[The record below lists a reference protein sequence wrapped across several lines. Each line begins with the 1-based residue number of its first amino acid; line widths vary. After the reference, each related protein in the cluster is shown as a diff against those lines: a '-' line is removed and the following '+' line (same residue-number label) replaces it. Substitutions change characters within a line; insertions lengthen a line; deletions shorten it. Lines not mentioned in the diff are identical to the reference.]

1 MATVDARNSRLHDI
15 EKMVSKVQLELD
27 NRDYSKFTS
36 HIVEIFAM
44 AKTKDS
50 TFDKEMV
57 LCHTIEKYCSV
68 SKIYPNHR
76 ASVLSLPE
84 LET

>member
-15 EKMVSKVQLELD
+15 EKMVSKVQLDLD
-27 NRDYSKFTS
+27 NRDYSNFTS
-36 HIVEIFAM
+36 HIAEILAM

-57 LCHTIEKYCSV
+57 PDEPYSIPYISLEKTI
-68 SKIYPNHR
+68 
-76 ASVLSLPE
+76 
-84 LET
+84 